1 MNVVHFKMLERE
13 VADLTFEIDEI
24 ADEITDANNDDDV
37 DVDALHERR
46 RQLEQQRGRLQTQI
60 IHLIVQHS

>member
-1 MNVVHFKMLERE
+1 MDVIRFKMLERE

-24 ADEITDANNDDDV
+24 ADEITDADDDA

-46 RQLEQQRGRLQTQI
+46 RQLEQQRAGLQMRI
-60 IHLIVQHS
+60 FDLIR